1 MIAYMVIGGV
11 MHETDV
17 PDGALLLE
25 LGSTLNPAGGPDLPA
40 IAWIDYKAGR
50 FARDGQAGEPIPP
63 LVVERADLQW
73 RKAVRVL
80 R

>member
-1 MIAYMVIGGV
+1 MIAYMVIGVV

-25 LGSTLNPAGGPDLPA
+25 LGSTL
-40 IAWIDYKAGR
+40 DYEAGR
-50 FARDGQAGEPIPP
+50 FARDGQADEPMPP